1 MIKLGIKEIKVTLK
15 DDNILEISTFV
26 VTKSNNPEDVPI
38 FYYNIGDTYFSRDG
52 QNIDDCVYVDIITLK
67 VYDLFVHDVIIEIFV
82 ETKVINLAEWI
93 HINDDDDIKYPDIGV
108 WVMI

>member
-1 MIKLGIKEIKVTLK
+1 MGIKEIKVTLK

-38 FYYNIGDTYFSRDG
+38 FYYNIGDTYVSRDG
-52 QNIDDCVYVDIITLK
+52 QGVDYCVYVDIITLK
-67 VYDLFVHDVIIEIFV
+67 VYDLFVRDIIIEIADEV
-82 ETKVINLAEWI
+82 KVIDLSEWI

>member
-1 MIKLGIKEIKVTLK
+1 MGIKEIKVTLK
-15 DDNILEISTFV
+15 DDNILEISTFI
-26 VTKSNNPEDVPI
+26 TTESNNPEDVPI
-38 FYYNIGDTYFSRDG
+38 FYYNIGDTYFSRDC

-67 VYDLFVHDVIIEIFV
+67 VYDLFVHDVIIEIFD